1 MTTALINN
9 SIKLST
15 NSMSDKLQVIQSL
28 QEFGYTAEQAEEA
41 WEKSGGKTLDVALN
55 YLKEQQE
62 GAQELQEDYVPAP
75 AAEGATEGTGGGV
88 AQSLKCDECGK
99 QLRSTVDAEAHAART
114 GHASFSESSDS
125 VTPLTQ
131 EHREQQLAKLE
142 EIRGAKRLQRDE
154 EEKAKVKTDELR
166 RRETGKQVAQAKHER
181 DKQEAMLIASERRRE
196 KKEDAEAKKKIRDEI
211 AKDRADKKATVIAKK
226 AVNSD
231 PPAGAVA
238 SKEKKEYTECKLN
251 IRLPDGKSIPT
262 TFKPDQL
269 LHDVRLFLVAE
280 TGMLEFELGT
290 TFPRKVYALE
300 DYKKTLRDLGLVP
313 SAALIVSK

>member
-1 MTTALINN
+1 MTLAT
-9 SIKLST
+9 S
-15 NSMSDKLQVIQSL
+15 SMSDKSQVIESL
-28 QEFGYTAEQAEEA
+28 QEFGFTAEQAEEA
-41 WEKSGGKTLDVALN
+41 WEKTDGKTLEIALN
-55 YLKEQQE
+55 YLVEQQE
-62 GAQELQEDYVPAP
+62 GAQGSEENPASAP
-75 AAEGATEGTGGGV
+75 AAEGATEGTEGGV

-99 QLRSTVDAEAHAART
+99 QLRSTVDAEAHAAKT

-125 VTPLTQ
+125 VKPLTQ
-131 EHREQQLAKLE
+131 EQREQQLAKLE
-142 EIRGAKRLQRDE
+142 EIRNAKRLQREE
-154 EEKAKVKTDELR
+154 EEKTRVKTDELR
-166 RRETGKQVAQAKHER
+166 RRETGKQVAQAKYER
-181 DKQEAMLIASERRRE
+181 EKQEAMSIANEKRKEKRE
-196 KKEDAEAKKKIRDEI
+196 QAEAKKRIKEEI
-211 AKDRADKKATVIAKK
+211 AKDRADHKAAVTAKK
-226 AVNSD
+226 AASSD

-238 SKEKKEYTECKLN
+238 PKEKKEYTECKLN
-251 IRLPDGKSIPT
+251 IRLPDGKSVPT